1 MRCFIVPLNNIGKRS
16 LVIGFSREDGSEWD
30 GEVSKYNY
38 SLISNGKKTVSRMK
52 FSESIALLRGWV
64 EIIVTKTLEF
74 LEMKIYSPLSVEKIE
89 ENL

>member
-1 MRCFIVPLNNIGKRS
+1 MV
-16 LVIGFSREDGSEWD
+16 
-30 GEVSKYNY
+30 
-38 SLISNGKKTVSRMK
+38 KKTVSRMK

>member
-1 MRCFIVPLNNIGKRS
+1 
-16 LVIGFSREDGSEWD
+16 
-30 GEVSKYNY
+30 
-38 SLISNGKKTVSRMK
+38 MK

-89 ENL
+89 ENLLKAVGRPLMFFNLVNL